1 MSFEFRSPCAGLK
14 LKLEM
19 RKQPR
24 IKKTESERKRFK
36 PFSQRSMIR
45 RPLLLCSSA
54 EFQFSKTK
62 SNIIRLIALFFF
74 CLQFS
79 AFWDF
84 RWQKTM
90 SFNDSKNKKNWS
102 GLTRVWPGGPGPGST
117 GFPRVNSW
125 AGFCLNPDRSQARVG
140 QVPGR
145 PAGPVRVLKHC
156 SQSTQIQGFHPGPP
170 HSFVLGS
177 HAWPQNASY

>member
-90 SFNDSKNKKNWS
+90 SFNDSENKKKLTGS
-102 GLTRVWPGGPGPGST
+102 HPGLAGCTGSRVDP
-117 GFPRVNSW
+117 
-125 AGFCLNPDRSQARVG
+125 
-140 QVPGR
+140 PGR
-145 PAGPVRVLKHC
+145 PGFPGSIPERGFASTRTGSRPGSAGSRVDPPGR
-156 SQSTQIQGFHPGPP
+156 SGFKTLCT
-170 HSFVLGS
+170 SIFF
-177 HAWPQNASY
+177 NF

>member
-1 MSFEFRSPCAGLK
+1 
-14 LKLEM
+14 
-19 RKQPR
+19 
-24 IKKTESERKRFK
+24 
-36 PFSQRSMIR
+36 MIR

-74 CLQFS
+74 CLQSS

-90 SFNDSKNKKNWS
+90 SFNDSENNKKID
-102 GLTRVWPGGPGPGST
+102 RVLPGFGRVDRVPGRPSGST
-117 GFPRVNSW
+117 GFPRVNSR

-145 PAGPVRVLKHC
+145 PAGPVWVLKHC
-156 SQSTQIQGFHPGPP
+156 LWCLS
-170 HSFVLGS
+170 LGLGLVGV
-177 HAWPQNASY
+177 

>member
-1 MSFEFRSPCAGLK
+1 VK
-14 LKLEM
+14 
-19 RKQPR
+19 
-24 IKKTESERKRFK
+24 ERDSNLFHRDQW
-36 PFSQRSMIR
+36 SDVR
-45 RPLLLCSSA
+45 CSSA

-62 SNIIRLIALFFF
+62 SNIIRLIVLFFF
-74 CLQFS
+74 CLQSS

-90 SFNDSKNKKNWS
+90 SFNDSENKKKID
-102 GLTRVWPGGPGPGST
+102 RVLPGFGRVDRVPGRPSGST
-117 GFPRVNSW
+117 GFPRVNSR

-156 SQSTQIQGFHPGPP
+156 LWCLS
-170 HSFVLGS
+170 LGLGLVGV
-177 HAWPQNASY
+177 